1 MKKDKKVFSSRERA
15 KKRKF
20 KFYGFWTLGVIIFLI
35 LLNFIIM
42 PLTGSVPRVNEIT
55 AYYGDNQYVRIGEIP
70 LISAHRAGGDLAPE
84 ETMKAFELCMA
95 PEDYA
100 VDIVEF
106 DLHITKDD
114 QLVLLHDSTVDRT
127 SNSREHYGRRNVKVK
142 DKTLAEIKELNFGEN
157 FQTLSGEYPYKGLRG
172 TEIPENVKILSL
184 DEILSYLTTLR
195 GDNLNY
201 IIEIKDGGKDGERA
215 TDILY
220 EKMVEY
226 DIVQNTIVGTFQGN
240 VTNYFDEKYPVLKRS
255 ASIIEVL
262 DFYYAFL
269 YRVNKDYKFDVLQI
283 PKGLATLDLGSKA
296 FIDYAHS
303 FGISVQ
309 YWTIN
314 EQEDIE
320 NLVNAG
326 ADVIISD
333 NPELVYSV
341 IHS

>member
-1 MKKDKKVFSSRERA
+1 
-15 KKRKF
+15 
-20 KFYGFWTLGVIIFLI
+20 
-35 LLNFIIM
+35 
-42 PLTGSVPRVNEIT
+42 
-55 AYYGDNQYVRIGEIP
+55 
-70 LISAHRAGGDLAPE
+70 
-84 ETMKAFELCMA
+84 
-95 PEDYA
+95 
-100 VDIVEF
+100 
-106 DLHITKDD
+106 
-114 QLVLLHDSTVDRT
+114 
-127 SNSREHYGRRNVKVK
+127 
-142 DKTLAEIKELNFGEN
+142 
-157 FQTLSGEYPYKGLRG
+157 
-172 TEIPENVKILSL
+172 
-184 DEILSYLTTLR
+184 
-195 GDNLNY
+195 
-201 IIEIKDGGKDGERA
+201 
-215 TDILY
+215 
-220 EKMVEY
+220 MVEY

-240 VTNYFDEKYPVLKRS
+240 VTNYFDEKYPMLKRS